1 MIEALTAL
9 PGAVHP
15 IENYALIGNSET
27 VALVSRDASIDW
39 LGFPR
44 FDSAACFAALL
55 GGPENGRWQI
65 APVDRAA
72 RVTRR
77 YRPRTLV
84 LETTFIAADGRVEV
98 IDCMTRRPDGAA
110 VIRVLR
116 GLEGRVALHME
127 LIVRFMYGSEV
138 PWVTR
143 LDDGRLTMVAGP
155 DRLTLSTPVETRGE
169 DLKTLADFTIAAGQE
184 LAFTLTWTHSYRPL
198 PARLDG
204 VSAVLGVA
212 KTWTDWSEGYPGC
225 GEWSEPVLR
234 SLITLKAL
242 THHETGGIVA
252 AGTTSL
258 PERIGGNRNWDYRF
272 CWLRDSTFTLYALT
286 SSGFIEEAKAWREWL
301 LRAIAGS
308 PSQMQIM
315 YGVAG
320 ERRLAEYEIDW
331 LAGYAGSKPVRIGNA
346 AAKQLQLDVY
356 GEVMDSLY
364 QARRAGL
371 AEWDAAWDVEKELID
386 HLATIWDHPD
396 EGIWEVR
403 SGRRHFTHSKVMAW
417 VALDRAIRSAEEF
430 GVDGAL
436 DDWRKLRQRIHDTV
450 CSAAYNEK
458 LGAFAQS
465 FGSSDLDAALL
476 LLPLVGFLPPEDR
489 RVRGTIAAIERHLLR
504 DGFVRRYD
512 TNTVVD
518 GITGSEGVFLACSF
532 WLADNY
538 VLQGRLDDARR
549 LFERLIA
556 LRNDVGLLAEEYDPA
571 GKRFVGNFPQA
582 FSHVALINTAHNL
595 THAMAPAKDRAKQ
608 R

>member
-1 MIEALTAL
+1 MSGMAR
-9 PGAVHP
+9 P
-15 IENYALIGNSET
+15 IEDYAIIGNSET

-65 APVDRAA
+65 APVDREA
-72 RVTRR
+72 RVSRR

-84 LETTFIAADGRVEV
+84 LETTFTTGDGRVEI
-98 IDCMTRRPDGAA
+98 IDCMTRRSDGAA

-127 LIVRFMYGSEV
+127 LVVRFDYGSEV
-138 PWVTR
+138 PWVTQ

-155 DRLTLSTPVETRGE
+155 DRLTLATPVETRGE
-169 DLKTLADFTIAAGQE
+169 DLKTLADFTISAGQE

-204 VSAVLGVA
+204 ASAVEGVA
-212 KTWTDWSEGYPGC
+212 KTWTDWSESFQGC

-242 THHETGGIVA
+242 THHLTGGIVA

-258 PERIGGNRNWDYRF
+258 PERIGGTRNWDYRF
-272 CWLRDSTFTLYALT
+272 CWLRDSTFTLYALM

-320 ERRLAEYEIDW
+320 ERRLTEYEIDW
-331 LAGYAGSKPVRIGNA
+331 LAGYAGSKPVRVGNA
-346 AAKQLQLDVY
+346 AANQLQLDVF

-364 QARRAGL
+364 RARRAGL
-371 AEWDAAWDVEKELID
+371 AEWDAAWDVEKVLID
-386 HLATIWDHPD
+386 HLAEIWDQPD

-403 SGRRHFTHSKVMAW
+403 SGPRQFTHSKVMAW

-430 GVDGAL
+430 GADGAL

-450 CSAAYNEK
+450 CSSAYNDA
-458 LGAFAQS
+458 LGSFVQS
-465 FGSSDLDAALL
+465 YGSSDLDAALL

-489 RVRGTIAAIERHLLR
+489 RMRGTIAAVEKHLLR

-518 GITGSEGVFLACSF
+518 GITGGEGVFLACSF

-549 LFERLIA
+549 LFERLLA
-556 LRNDVGLLAEEYDPA
+556 LCNDVGLLSEEYDPA
-571 GKRFVGNFPQA
+571 GKRLVGNFPQA

-595 THAMAPAKDRAKQ
+595 THAIAPAKDRAKQ
-608 R
+608 G